1 MNESQLEALGE
12 GRYRLSGELS
22 IDTVP
27 EVLRHAKHLFD
38 GPGPV
43 QVDLGGV
50 TRADSA
56 GVALLV
62 DWRTEAQ
69 RRKQQIVFTQV
80 PSQMLAIA
88 RISGVA
94 ELLDLK

>member
-1 MNESQLEALGE
+1 MSEAQLEALGE
-12 GRYRLSGELS
+12 ARYRLSGELS

-27 EVLRHAKHLFD
+27 AVLRHAKHLFD
-38 GPGPV
+38 DDGTV

-50 TRADSA
+50 SRADSA

-69 RRKQQIVFTQV
+69 RRKRQIVFTQV
-80 PSQMLAIA
+80 PPQMLAIA
-88 RISGVA
+88 RVSGVA